1 MPSELR
7 LVKKLEL
14 AELTDEDVME
24 RCALGSETAFR
35 ALVQRYRSRIMNLV
49 CRFIND
55 RDRAEE
61 ISQEVFLRVYRNRE
75 RYRKS
80 GKFSTWIFTI
90 AVNLTKNEIRSRVRH
105 KGTFSL
111 DAMEEDP
118 GRHRAI
124 TDQSRPA
131 DAEGATQ
138 TAFESGGRMN
148 CRSVES
154 LFSSYVEDEISQEE
168 RRHLEAHL
176 MGCRRCSIALR
187 EVRATLS
194 ILSQGM
200 PVVEPSAHFDEDV
213 FARIR
218 SGEGLRP
225 GVRELILELLS
236 PLRLRP
242 LYVAG
247 AGDKDRGR
255 PSCRRRFPGGSRA
268 GPRRPER
275 ALVFAR
281 ELGRGQCLPA
291 GHGGTGFHRGRPG

>member
-111 DAMEEDP
+111 DAMEEDSGGQGLAFP
-118 GRHRAI
+118 DLKPLPDEDLNASEIRRRVAEALEKIPARYREALAEDVRRRSRDPQERYSDVRAERSRHR
-124 TDQSRPA
+124 
-131 DAEGATQ
+131 
-138 TAFESGGRMN
+138 F
-148 CRSVES
+148 V
-154 LFSSYVEDEISQEE
+154 
-168 RRHLEAHL
+168 
-176 MGCRRCSIALR
+176 GCAG
-187 EVRATLS
+187 EVRRAT
-194 ILSQGM
+194 
-200 PVVEPSAHFDEDV
+200 A
-213 FARIR
+213 
-218 SGEGLRP
+218 
-225 GVRELILELLS
+225 
-236 PLRLRP
+236 
-242 LYVAG
+242 VA
-247 AGDKDRGR
+247 A
-255 PSCRRRFPGGSRA
+255 
-268 GPRRPER
+268 
-275 ALVFAR
+275 
-281 ELGRGQCLPA
+281 LGRLC
-291 GHGGTGFHRGRPG
+291 